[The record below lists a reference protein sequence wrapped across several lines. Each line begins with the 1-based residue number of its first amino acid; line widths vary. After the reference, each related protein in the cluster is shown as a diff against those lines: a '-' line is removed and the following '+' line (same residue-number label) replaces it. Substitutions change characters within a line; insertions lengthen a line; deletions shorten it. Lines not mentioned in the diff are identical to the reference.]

1 MDIHQSDRHTPGRRP
16 PGPHRRRLVI
26 GIGIGLL
33 LAGRLA
39 LAATGEAPP
48 ETEVNGANQAELEM
62 VKGIGPQLS
71 TQILGERERGP
82 FRDWRD
88 FIARLPGVGPGKARK
103 LSAAG
108 LRVGG
113 QPFSAP

>member
-1 MDIHQSDRHTPGRRP
+1 MNIHQDDRHTPGRTP
-16 PGPHRRRLVI
+16 PGPHRRRLL
-26 GIGIGLL
+26 IGIGLL
-33 LAGRLA
+33 LAGPLA
-39 LAATGEAPP
+39 LAAAAEAPLD
-48 ETEVNGANQAELEM
+48 TEVNEANQAELEM
-62 VKGIGPQLS
+62 IKGIGPQLS
-71 TQILGERERGP
+71 TQILGERVHGP
-82 FRDWRD
+82 FRDWSD

>member
-26 GIGIGLL
+26 GIGLL

-39 LAATGEAPP
+39 LAAAGEAPP

>member
-1 MDIHQSDRHTPGRRP
+1 MALGAW
-16 PGPHRRRLVI
+16 
-26 GIGIGLL
+26 LL
-33 LAGRLA
+33 LNGSTGLFAAGIDT
-39 LAATGEAPP
+39 AA
-48 ETEVNGANQAELEM
+48 TEVNQANQAELEM
-62 VKGIGPQLS
+62 IKGIGPQLS
-71 TQILGERERGP
+71 TQILGERERSP
-82 FRDWRD
+82 FRDWSD

>member
-1 MDIHQSDRHTPGRRP
+1 
-16 PGPHRRRLVI
+16 
-26 GIGIGLL
+26 
-33 LAGRLA
+33 
-39 LAATGEAPP
+39 
-48 ETEVNGANQAELEM
+48 VNQANQAELEM

-71 TQILGERERGP
+71 TQILGEREQRP
-82 FRDWRD
+82 FGTG
-88 FIARLPGVGPGKARK
+88 RLHRPPAGRRAGKARK

>member
-1 MDIHQSDRHTPGRRP
+1 MDMERQGRGRR
-16 PGPHRRRLVI
+16 HWLVV
-26 GIGIGLL
+26 GGWFL
-33 LAGRLA
+33 LAGP
-39 LAATGEAPP
+39 LAANAVVDGPAA
-48 ETEVNGANQAELEM
+48 TEVNQANQAELEM

-71 TQILGERERGP
+71 EQILSERDSAP
-82 FRDWRD
+82 FRDWAD

-113 QPFSAP
+113 QPFSTP

>member
-1 MDIHQSDRHTPGRRP
+1 MDIHQSDRHTPGHRP
-16 PGPHRRRLVI
+16 PGPRRRRLVI
-26 GIGIGLL
+26 GIGLL
-33 LAGRLA
+33 LAGPLA
-39 LAATGEAPP
+39 LAATGEAPL

>member
-1 MDIHQSDRHTPGRRP
+1 M
-16 PGPHRRRLVI
+16 
-26 GIGIGLL
+26 IGIGLL
-33 LAGRLA
+33 LTGRLA
-39 LAATGEAPP
+39 LAAPGEAPL